1 LNTTR
6 EGGKV
11 LRWTRILL
19 PAIAV
24 LVWLAI
30 TAVGGQTFG
39 KISDVISNDQTTFL
53 PADAESTLAL
63 ELSQEF
69 SDDDAVPATVVAEP
83 AAGEVNEQ
91 QLSALEAASGEF
103 ADLEG
108 AVQVL
113 PPQVSEDGEAAQIL
127 VLMDDQAVEEGAVD
141 GLRAAVGDLLPESEW
156 TAHVTGPA
164 ALSDDFAEAFS
175 GIDGLLLLVAV
186 VAVFIILVLVYR
198 SVMLP
203 FLVLLSSMAALCAA
217 IVVIYYMAQMEWIQ
231 LNGQA
236 QGILSILV
244 IGAATDYSLLLVAR
258 YREELLHREDRF
270 SALWQAWRRSLPAI
284 LASGGTVAVALLS
297 LLFSDLNSNRAL
309 GPVASAGIVFAM
321 IATLTF
327 LPALLALLGRPVFW
341 PKTPRAAAAISAAE
355 PGRRQ
360 RRQERKQA
368 RLWRAAASLVRRRPR
383 TIWVLVTLLLLGGS
397 AGVLDLRAEG
407 VPQSELVLG
416 ETDAKFGQ
424 EMLERHFDAGTGAP
438 SDVYAPADE
447 ADEAL
452 TIVESV
458 DGVGEAYLVS
468 EEGSPAQSPAEAAE
482 AAGFVELSVTL
493 TDAGD
498 SLAAENTIRELRN
511 ELQELDGQAL
521 TGGTTATQLDTNE
534 TAQDDLLTIIPIVLA
549 VILVFLVV
557 LLRSLVAPV
566 LLLVTTVLSYLAALG
581 ISALVFNY
589 VFGFPGADPTV
600 PLFGFVFLTAL
611 GVDYSIF
618 LTTRAREETPLRGAR
633 EGLLHSLVVTGGV
646 ITSAGVVLAATFAA
660 LAVLPLMFMVQLAF
674 LVSLGVLIDTLV
686 VRTLL
691 IPALG
696 VDLDRRFWWPSQIHR
711 QHEAAQ
717 VADRRAKAPER
728 V

>member
-1 LNTTR
+1 MNTTR

-11 LRWTRILL
+11 LRWARILL

-39 KISDVISNDQTTFL
+39 KVSEVISNDQTTFL

-83 AAGEVNEQ
+83 SASEVTEQ

-141 GLRAAVGDLLPESEW
+141 GLRAAVEDLLPENEW

-186 VAVFIILVLVYR
+186 VAVSIILVLVYR

-270 SALWQAWRRSLPAI
+270 SALWLAWRRSLPAI
-284 LASGGTVAVALLS
+284 LASGGTVAVALLA

-341 PKTPRAAAAISAAE
+341 PKTPRAAAAVSASE

-368 RLWRAAASLVRRRPR
+368 RLWTAAASLVRRRPR

-407 VPQSELVLG
+407 VPQSQLVLG
-416 ETDAKFGQ
+416 ETDAKSGQ

-438 SDVYAPADE
+438 TDVYAPADE
-447 ADEAL
+447 AAEAL
-452 TIVESV
+452 TIVQSV

-498 SLAAENTIRELRN
+498 SLAAENTIRELRD

-549 VILVFLVV
+549 VILVFLVI

-633 EGLLHSLVVTGGV
+633 EGLLHSLVITGGV

-674 LVSLGVLIDTLV
+674 LVSLGVLIDTLI

-696 VDLDRRFWWPSQIHR
+696 VDLGGRFWWPSQIHR

-717 VADRRAKAPER
+717 GADRTARIPER

>member
-1 LNTTR
+1 MNTSHH
-6 EGGKV
+6 GGKV
-11 LRWTRILL
+11 LRGARVIL
-19 PAIAV
+19 PVVAV
-24 LVWLAI
+24 ALWLII

-39 KISDVISNDQTTFL
+39 KVSDVISNDQTTFL

-63 ELSQEF
+63 EVSQEF
-69 SDDDAVPATVVAEP
+69 SDDDAIPATVVAEP
-83 AAGEVNEQ
+83 TSGQ
-91 QLSALEAASGEF
+91 ISDQDLSALQSASADFAALG
-103 ADLEG
+103 G
-108 AVQVL
+108 TVQVL
-113 PPQVSEDGEAAQIL
+113 PPRVAEDRAAAQIL
-127 VLMDDQAVEEGAVD
+127 VLIEERAVEEGAVD
-141 GLRAAVGDLLPESEW
+141 HLRDAVQEQLPSSDW

-164 ALSDDFAEAFS
+164 ALSDDFAEAFA
-175 GIDGLLLLVAV
+175 GIDGILLVVAV
-186 VAVFIILVLVYR
+186 VTVFTILVLVYR

-203 FLVLLSSMAALCAA
+203 FLVLLSSVAALCAA
-217 IVVIYYMAQMEWIQ
+217 IVVIYQMAQLGWIQ

-258 YREELLHREDRF
+258 YREELMQREDRF
-270 SALWQAWRRSLPAI
+270 SALWQAWRRSLGAI
-284 LASGGTVAVALLS
+284 VASGGTVAVGLLS

-341 PKTPRAAAAISAAE
+341 PKTPRATASAVAPARRE
-355 PGRRQ
+355 LRQQRQ
-360 RRQERKQA
+360 RT
-368 RLWRAAASLVRRRPR
+368 RLWTAAASAVRRRPR
-383 TIWVLVTLLLLGGS
+383 TIWIVVTLVLLGGS

-416 ETDAKFGQ
+416 ETDAKSGQ
-424 EMLERHFDAGTGAP
+424 QMLERHFDAGTGAP
-438 SDVYAPADE
+438 TNVYAPADE
-447 ADEAL
+447 AEEA
-452 TIVESV
+452 ISIIDSVE
-458 DGVGEAYLVS
+458 GVGEAYLVS
-468 EEGSPAQSPAEAAE
+468 GDGSPASSPAEAAE
-482 AAGFVELSVTL
+482 AAGYVEISVTL
-493 TDAGD
+493 TDPGD
-498 SLAAENTIRELRN
+498 SLAAEHTVRDLRQGLDG
-511 ELQELDGQAL
+511 LQGQAL
-521 TGGTTATQLDTNE
+521 TGGTTATQLDTNA
-534 TAQDDLLTIIPIVLA
+534 TAQDDLRTIIPIVLA

-557 LLRSLVAPV
+557 LLRALVAPV

-589 VFGFPGADPTV
+589 VFGFPGADPAV

-618 LTTRAREETPLRGAR
+618 LTTRAREETPRRGAPDA
-633 EGLLHSLVVTGGV
+633 LLHSLVVTGGV

-674 LVSLGVLIDTLV
+674 LVSIGVLIDTLV

-696 VDLDRRFWWPSQIHR
+696 VDLGPRFWWPSRLGR
-711 QHEAAQ
+711 QRTTAT
-717 VADRRAKAPER
+717 VA
-728 V
+728 

>member
-1 LNTTR
+1 MKTRR
-6 EGGKV
+6 EGGRARRV
-11 LRWTRILL
+11 LRVVL
-19 PAIAV
+19 PALAV
-24 LVWLAI
+24 LIWVAI

-39 KISDVISNDQTTFL
+39 KVSEVISNDQTTFL

-69 SDDDAVPATVVAEP
+69 SDDDAVPATVITEP
-83 AAGEVNEQ
+83 TTGDLGEQ
-91 QLSALEAASGEF
+91 QISALEAASGEF
-103 ADLEG
+103 TDLDG
-108 AVQVL
+108 VVQVL
-113 PPQVSEDGEAAQIL
+113 PPQVSEDEEAAQIL

-141 GLRAAVGDLLPESEW
+141 GLRAAVDDLLPASDW

-186 VAVFIILVLVYR
+186 IAVFIILILVYR
-198 SVMLP
+198 SVLLP

-217 IVVIYYMAQMEWIQ
+217 IVVIFQMAQMEWIQ

-258 YREELLHREDRF
+258 YREELLHRQDRF

-284 LASGGTVAVALLS
+284 LASGGTVAVALLC

-327 LPALLALLGRPVFW
+327 LPAMLALLGRPVFW
-341 PKTPRAAAAISAAE
+341 PKTPRVTEGAAAE
-355 PGRRQ
+355 PSRRQ

-368 RLWRAAASLVRRRPR
+368 RLWSAAANLVRRRPR
-383 TIWVLVTLLLLGGS
+383 TVWIVVTLLLLGGS

-407 VPQSELVLG
+407 VAQSELVLT
-416 ETDAKFGQ
+416 ETDAKAGQ

-438 SDVYAPADE
+438 TDVFVPADE
-447 ADEAL
+447 GDEAL
-452 TIVESV
+452 NIVQSI
-458 DGVGEAYLVS
+458 DGVGEAYAVS
-468 EEGSPAQSPAEAAE
+468 EQGSPASSASDAAE
-482 AAGFVELSVTL
+482 AEGFIQLSVTL
-493 TDAGD
+493 TSAGD
-498 SLAAENTIRELRN
+498 SLEAENTIREMRQQ
-511 ELQELDGQAL
+511 LQDLDGQAL

-534 TAQDDLLTIIPIVLA
+534 TAQDDLLTIIPLVLA
-549 VILVFLVV
+549 VILIFLVV
-557 LLRSLVAPV
+557 LLRALVAPII
-566 LLLVTTVLSYLAALG
+566 LLVTTVLSYLAALG
-581 ISALVFNY
+581 VSALVFNY

-618 LTTRAREETPLRGAR
+618 LTTRAREETPLRGPR
-633 EGLLHSLVVTGGV
+633 EGLLHSLVITGGV

-674 LVSLGVLIDTLV
+674 LVSFGVLIDTLI

-696 VDLDRRFWWPSQIHR
+696 VDLGRWFWSPSRIYKPY
-711 QHEAAQ
+711 EDAQ
-717 VADRRAKAPER
+717 AEKVTEKVPER

>member
-1 LNTTR
+1 MKTRR
-6 EGGKV
+6 EGGKALRV
-11 LRWTRILL
+11 LRVVL
-19 PAIAV
+19 PALAV
-24 LVWLAI
+24 ILWVAV

-39 KISDVISNDQTTFL
+39 KISEVVSNDQTTFL

-69 SDDDAVPATVVAEP
+69 SDDDAVPATVITEP
-83 AAGEVNEQ
+83 TGSDVGDQ
-91 QLSALEAASGEF
+91 QMSALEAAAGEF
-103 ADLEG
+103 SDLDG
-108 AVQVL
+108 VVQVL
-113 PPQVSEDGEAAQIL
+113 PPQVSDDQEAAQIL
-127 VLMDDQAVEEGAVD
+127 VLMDEQAVEEGAVD
-141 GLRAAVGDLLPESEW
+141 GLRTAVDDLLPASEW
-156 TAHVTGPA
+156 TSHVTGPA

-186 VAVFIILVLVYR
+186 VAVFIILISVYR

-217 IVVIYYMAQMEWIQ
+217 IVVIFHMAQMGWIQ

-258 YREELLHREDRF
+258 YREELLHRSDRF

-284 LASGGTVAVALLS
+284 LASGGTVAVALLC

-321 IATLTF
+321 IATLSF
-327 LPALLALLGRPVFW
+327 LPAMLALLGRPVFW
-341 PKTPRAAAAISAAE
+341 PKTPRVAE
-355 PGRRQ
+355 VSEEGPSRRQ
-360 RRQERKQA
+360 RRQQRKQNK
-368 RLWRAAASLVRRRPR
+368 LWSAAADLVRRRPR
-383 TIWVLVTLLLLGGS
+383 TIWIVVTLVLLGGS

-407 VPQSELVLG
+407 VAQSELVLT
-416 ETDAKFGQ
+416 ETDAKAGQ

-438 SDVYAPADE
+438 TDVFAPVNE
-447 ADEAL
+447 GDEAL
-452 TIVESV
+452 SIVQSIA
-458 DGVGEAYLVS
+458 GVGEAYAVS
-468 EEGSPAQSPAEAAE
+468 EQGSPATSASEAAE
-482 AAGFVELSVTL
+482 EEGYIQLSVTL
-493 TDAGD
+493 TNAGD
-498 SLAAENTIRELRN
+498 SLEAENTIRELRDQLGN
-511 ELQELDGQAL
+511 LDGQAL
-521 TGGTTATQLDTNE
+521 VGGTTATQLDTND
-534 TAQDDLLTIIPIVLA
+534 TAQDDLLTIIPLVLA

-557 LLRSLVAPV
+557 LLRALVAPII
-566 LLLVTTVLSYLAALG
+566 LLVTTVLSYLAALG

-618 LTTRAREETPLRGAR
+618 LTTRAREETPIRGPR
-633 EGLLHSLVVTGGV
+633 EGLLHSLVITGGV

-674 LVSLGVLIDTLV
+674 LVSFGVLIDTLI

-696 VDLDRRFWWPSQIHR
+696 VDLGRRFWWPSRIYR
-711 QHEAAQ
+711 PYEEAQAAPTTEQ
-717 VADRRAKAPER
+717 VPER